1 MSGRKSPFKRANNN
15 FALQIRDKELFV
27 SLCRYEYLTN
37 DQIKALFNFGCL
49 TRVNN
54 RLRKLYDNN
63 YLSRAYINNPCGQAK
78 IAHFIGPEAVPIV
91 AERLKI
97 DPSMIKRKRQR
108 LLKAKESTLIR
119 NLLINKVRLAFEL
132 AGRNRPEI
140 KMGEWKKVVL
150 KGDSAF
156 YPEAYFAY
164 QHNGKRYNYFLEIDH
179 SIRSNKSFK
188 DRLQKYLKYGM
199 EGYFNRQFGFNFFRV
214 IIICSNQDRLKVLY
228 NITSRLTDRM
238 FWFAAIEQITS
249 ENVFDAIW
257 LRPGKQEKYSL
268 LEVNL

>member
-15 FALQIRDKELFV
+15 FTLQIRDKELFV

-49 TRVNN
+49 TRVNT

-63 YLSRAYINNPCGQAK
+63 YLSRAYISNLCGQAK
-78 IAHFIGPEAVPIV
+78 IVHFIGPEAVPIV
-91 AERLKI
+91 AEKLKV
-97 DPSMIKRKRQR
+97 DPLIIKRKRQR
-108 LLKAKESTLIR
+108 LLKAKESVLIR
-119 NLLINKVRLAFEL
+119 SLLINKVRLAFEL
-132 AGRNRPEI
+132 AERYRPEI
-140 KMGEWKKVVL
+140 KMNEWKQVAL
-150 KGDSAF
+150 KGDSTF

-164 QHNGKRYNYFLEIDH
+164 QYNGKRYNFFLEIDH
-179 SIRSNKSFK
+179 SIRSGKAFK

-214 IIICSNQDRLKVLY
+214 LFVCSSQDRLKTLF

-238 FWFAAIEQITS
+238 FWFATIEQMTS
-249 ENVFDAIW
+249 ENVFNAIW
-257 LRPGKQEKYSL
+257 LRPGKQEKHSL
-268 LEVNL
+268 LEVN